1 MATNPVGTWGE
12 EWETAEPHA
21 HLLMAAVVQVY
32 YRAGFESLPLH
43 CVKDAANAANQGR
56 KHCSL
61 SLIHGLFSSHQP

>member
-21 HLLMAAVVQVY
+21 QLLMAAVVQVFY
-32 YRAGFESLPLH
+32 YAGFESLPLH

-56 KHCSL
+56 KRSL
-61 SLIHGLFSSHQP
+61 SLIHGLSSSHQP